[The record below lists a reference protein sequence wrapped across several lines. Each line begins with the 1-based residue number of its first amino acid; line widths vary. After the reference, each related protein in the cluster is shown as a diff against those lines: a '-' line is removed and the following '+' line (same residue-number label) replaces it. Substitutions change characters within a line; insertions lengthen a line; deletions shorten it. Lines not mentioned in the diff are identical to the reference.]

1 MKKITLF
8 LCACLASSALSAFE
22 AYKDSTMLTNANIVA
37 CEGKDQ
43 SYQTWTLT
51 DDRGFEYSG
60 CFIKNQHSN
69 ATPEQYIQLAK
80 FTSDPYSWL
89 QLPEV
94 GFPIEEITLTIGDNQ
109 GAIGKPLQYERYI
122 YFIKENFPG
131 KFSNGSALDT
141 IGSNC
146 IVRQEVTGL
155 TTITL
160 KPTAPTATTGFI
172 IAGDKGGFRIWD
184 VKLKWTVDKELPCSR
199 LTIDPKELTLAIDG
213 SKQLTA
219 KRYPANSTEA
229 LSWKSL
235 DEAIATVTA
244 DGLVEATGV
253 GTTDIVVLN
262 AAETI
267 TDTCHVTVR
276 QGATDIVINI
286 DSEEIDT
293 LTMVADIP
301 GNIFD
306 TETFG
311 VTFLPDGSFVEDV
324 TWSSSDEK
332 VVTINAT
339 SGWAQ
344 AQAPGE
350 ARIFASTASGLQDSC
365 VVIVKSKPQPEE
377 VIVSEHLLEFAK
389 GDYITLTA
397 TVLPADLDDDLQE
410 VSWESRNERV
420 ATVSARGYVVAVGAG
435 TTYIVAVAY
444 NGVADS
450 CKVVVS
456 GRPTEGEYFV
466 KVTAT
471 PDSWEGKY
479 LIVCEE
485 YDLAFD
491 GSLDEL
497 DVSENTQTISIAD
510 EAIAADSETMAIS
523 FNIRSINDNTYSI
536 QGAGG
541 KFIGY
546 NSAETE
552 YNNRN
557 GLQTSSTAL
566 PNQIEMD
573 GLNVNV
579 IGADGSKLRYN
590 SDEAAPGRTLLF
602 RYYQDVANAILIPV
616 QLYRYIGANTAIK
629 QVVIDDVYYAD
640 GIVHNNN
647 RHHLEIYN
655 INGILLTTGDNDIN
669 IENFAAGIY
678 IVKSSSGVL
687 KIVK

>member
-8 LCACLASSALSAFE
+8 LCACLASTALSAFE

-94 GFPIEEITLTIGDNQ
+94 GFPIEEITLTIGNNND
-109 GAIGKPLQYERYI
+109 AIGKPVQYERYI

-160 KPTAPTATTGFI
+160 KPAAPTATTGFI

-219 KRYPANSTEA
+219 KRYPANSTDA

-235 DEAIATVTA
+235 DETIATVTA

-276 QGATDIVINI
+276 QGAMAIVINI

-311 VTFLPDGSFVEDV
+311 VTFLPEGSFVEDV

-389 GDYITLTA
+389 GDYTTLTA
-397 TVLPADLDDDLQE
+397 TVLPADLDDDLKE

-491 GSLDEL
+491 GSLDEF
-497 DVSENTQTISIAD
+497 DVSKNTKTVSIAD
-510 EAIAADSETMAIS
+510 EVIAADSETMAIS

-590 SDEAAPGRTLLF
+590 SDETAPGRTLLF
-602 RYYQDVANAILIPV
+602 RYYQDVTNAILIPI

-669 IENFAAGIY
+669 IENLAAGIY
-678 IVKSSSGVL
+678 IVKSDSGVL

>member
-1 MKKITLF
+1 M
-8 LCACLASSALSAFE
+8 
-22 AYKDSTMLTNANIVA
+22 
-37 CEGKDQ
+37 
-43 SYQTWTLT
+43 
-51 DDRGFEYSG
+51 
-60 CFIKNQHSN
+60 
-69 ATPEQYIQLAK
+69 
-80 FTSDPYSWL
+80 
-89 QLPEV
+89 
-94 GFPIEEITLTIGDNQ
+94 
-109 GAIGKPLQYERYI
+109 
-122 YFIKENFPG
+122 
-131 KFSNGSALDT
+131 
-141 IGSNC
+141 
-146 IVRQEVTGL
+146 
-155 TTITL
+155 
-160 KPTAPTATTGFI
+160 
-172 IAGDKGGFRIWD
+172 
-184 VKLKWTVDKELPCSR
+184 
-199 LTIDPKELTLAIDG
+199 AIDG

-276 QGATDIVINI
+276 QGATAIVINI

-306 TETFG
+306 TKPLS

-389 GDYITLTA
+389 GDYTTLTA
-397 TVLPADLDDDLQE
+397 TVLPADLDDDLKE

-590 SDEAAPGRTLLF
+590 ADETATGRKLLF
-602 RYYQDVANAILIPV
+602 RYYQDVTNAILIPI

-647 RHHLEIYN
+647 RHYLEIYN
-655 INGILLTTGDNDIN
+655 INGIRLTTGDNDIN
-669 IENFAAGIY
+669 IGNFAAGIY

>member
-43 SYQTWTLT
+43 SYKTWTLT

-109 GAIGKPLQYERYI
+109 GAIGKPVQYERYI

-131 KFSNGSALDT
+131 KFSNGALDT
-141 IGSNC
+141 IGANC

-160 KPTAPTATTGFI
+160 KPAAPTATTGFI

-276 QGATDIVINI
+276 QGATAIVINI

-389 GDYITLTA
+389 GDYTTLTA
-397 TVLPADLDDDLQE
+397 TVLPADLDDDLKE

-491 GSLDEL
+491 GSLDEF
-497 DVSENTQTISIAD
+497 DVSKNTKTVSIAD

-546 NSAETE
+546 DSAETE

-573 GLNVNV
+573 GLNVNI
-579 IGADGSKLRYN
+579 IGADGSQLRYN
-590 SDEAAPGRTLLF
+590 SDEEAPGRKLLF
-602 RYYQDVANAILIPV
+602 RYYQDVTNAILIPV

-669 IENFAAGIY
+669 IENLAAGIY
-678 IVKSSSGVL
+678 IVKSDSGVL

>member
-43 SYQTWTLT
+43 SYKTWTLT
-51 DDRGFEYSG
+51 DDRGFEYNG

-80 FTSDPYSWL
+80 FTADPYSWL

-94 GFPIEEITLTIGDNQ
+94 GFPIEEITLTIGDNN
-109 GAIGKPLQYERYI
+109 GAIGTPVQYERYI

-131 KFSNGSALDT
+131 KFSNGALDT
-141 IGSNC
+141 IGANC

-160 KPTAPTATTGFI
+160 KPAAPTATTGFI

-235 DEAIATVTA
+235 DETIATVTA

-306 TETFG
+306 TQPLS
-311 VTFLPDGSFVEDV
+311 VTFLPEGSFVEDV

-339 SGWAQ
+339 SGCAQ
-344 AQAPGE
+344 AQSPGE

-389 GDYITLTA
+389 GDYTTLTA
-397 TVLPADLDDDLQE
+397 TVLPADLDDDLKE

-510 EAIAADSETMAIS
+510 EAIAADSEIMAIS

-557 GLQTSSTAL
+557 GLQISSTAL

-590 SDEAAPGRTLLF
+590 SDEEAPGRKLLF
-602 RYYQDVANAILIPV
+602 RYYQDVTNAILIPI

-678 IVKSSSGVL
+678 IVKSDSGVL

>member
-37 CEGKDQ
+37 CKGKDQ

-51 DDRGFEYSG
+51 DDRGFAYNG

-80 FTSDPYSWL
+80 FTADPYSWL

-109 GAIGKPLQYERYI
+109 GAIGKPVQYERYI

-155 TTITL
+155 TTVTL
-160 KPTAPTATTGFI
+160 KPAAPTDTTGFI

-235 DEAIATVTA
+235 DETIATVTA

-267 TDTCHVTVR
+267 TDTCHVTIR
-276 QGATDIVINI
+276 QGATAIVINI

-389 GDYITLTA
+389 GDYTTLTA
-397 TVLPADLDDDLQE
+397 TVLPADLDDDLKE

-491 GSLDEL
+491 GSLNEF
-497 DVSENTQTISIAD
+497 DVSKNTKTVSIAD

-590 SDEAAPGRTLLF
+590 SDEEAPGRTLLF
-602 RYYQDVANAILIPV
+602 RYYQDVTNAILIPI

-655 INGILLTTGDNDIN
+655 INGIRLTTGDNDIN
-669 IENFAAGIY
+669 IEKFAAGIY

>member
-8 LCACLASSALSAFE
+8 LCACLASTALSAFE

-43 SYQTWTLT
+43 SYKTWTLT

-109 GAIGKPLQYERYI
+109 GAIGTPVQYERYI

-131 KFSNGSALDT
+131 KFGNGALDT
-141 IGSNC
+141 IGANC

-160 KPTAPTATTGFI
+160 KPAAPTATTGFI

-235 DEAIATVTA
+235 DEAIVTVTA

-276 QGATDIVINI
+276 QDATAITISI
-286 DSEEIDT
+286 DSEEVDT
-293 LTMVADIP
+293 LTMIADIL

-311 VTFLPDGSFVEDV
+311 VVFLPDEAFVEEV
-324 TWSSSDEK
+324 TWKSSDEQI
-332 VVTINAT
+332 VTINAT
-339 SGWAQ
+339 SGLAQ

-350 ARIFASTASGLQDSC
+350 ARIFATTASGLQDSC
-365 VVIVKSKPQPEE
+365 VVVVKNKLQPEE
-377 VIVSEHLLEFAK
+377 VIINEHLLEFAK
-389 GDYITLTA
+389 GDYTTLSA
-397 TVLPADLDDDLQE
+397 TVLPAELDEDLRE

-435 TTYIVAVAY
+435 TTYIVAMAY
-444 NGVADS
+444 NGIADS

-456 GRPTEGEYFV
+456 GQPTEGEYFV
-466 KVTAT
+466 KVTTEPEHWA
-471 PDSWEGKY
+471 GKY
-479 LIVCEE
+479 LIVCEQT
-485 YDLAFD
+485 DLAFD
-491 GSLDEL
+491 GSLDDF
-497 DVSENTQTISIAD
+497 DVSQNTQTVSIAD
-510 EAIAADSETMAIS
+510 EAIVADGKTMAIS
-523 FNIRSINDNTYSI
+523 FDIRSLSDNTYSI

-546 NSAETE
+546 NAAETE
-552 YNNRN
+552 YKNKN

-566 PNQIEMD
+566 PNQIEID
-573 GLNVNV
+573 GLNVNI
-579 IGADGSKLRYN
+579 IGADGSQLRYN
-590 SDEAAPGRTLLF
+590 TDETATGRKLLF
-602 RYYQDVANAILIPV
+602 RYYQDPNNAMLAPV
-616 QLYRYIGANTAIK
+616 QLYRYIGSHTAIK
-629 QVVIDDVYYAD
+629 QTTIDDVYYAD
-640 GIVHNNN
+640 GIIHNSN
-647 RHHLEIYN
+647 RRHLEIYTVG
-655 INGILLTTGDNDIN
+655 GILLIAGDSDLNLSA
-669 IENFAAGIY
+669 FANGIY
-678 IVKSSSGVL
+678 IVKSASGVL